1 MEKQGRFRKWL
12 PDKDSNLNKQSQN
25 LLCYHYT
32 IGQWEN
38 RSGERLKLGGE
49 ASRFGIGGAD
59 AGIAAT
65 GAGDGIRTRNRL
77 FTKQVLYR

>member
-1 MEKQGRFRKWL
+1 MTDAVKTKAPLFSEKQGRFRKWL

-38 RSGERLKLGGE
+38 RSGERRKPG
-49 ASRFGIGGAD
+49 GGAS
-59 AGIAAT
+59 
-65 GAGDGIRTRNRL
+65 
-77 FTKQVLYR
+77 